1 MRRDVSHQISAGG
14 AEATL
19 RTLVRMLA
27 RAAAREALAATPR
40 PEDQEHGPSLP
51 SEGNDHAK

>member
-1 MRRDVSHQISAGG
+1 MRRDVSHQISTSG

-19 RTLVRMLA
+19 RTLVRILA
-27 RAAAREALAATPR
+27 RAAARETLAATPKT
-40 PEDQEHGPSLP
+40 EDQAHGPSLP